1 MQLSISDKILGFK
14 HTQDIELV
22 QSTLQKLVSTTF
34 AVNKRFWRN
43 SSTFDSCLCH
53 QILHESGE
61 YEDRNLVVS
70 HILYQNKIFP

>member
-34 AVNKRFWRN
+34 AVNKRF
-43 SSTFDSCLCH
+43 
-53 QILHESGE
+53 
-61 YEDRNLVVS
+61 
-70 HILYQNKIFP
+70 